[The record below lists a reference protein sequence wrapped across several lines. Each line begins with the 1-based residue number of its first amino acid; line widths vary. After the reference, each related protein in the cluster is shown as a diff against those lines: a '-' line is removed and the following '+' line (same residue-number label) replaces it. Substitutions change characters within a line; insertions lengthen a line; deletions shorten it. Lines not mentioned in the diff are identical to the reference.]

1 MAGTNLKAEFVWGTR
16 DSKTHIVS
24 AGKKYSM
31 GRAKCGV
38 SAERWGVN
46 EMTLEQ
52 VRATEKGICARCAH
66 HVSASIE

>member
-1 MAGTNLKAEFVWGTR
+1 MTGTNLKAEFVWGSR
-16 DSKTHIVS
+16 DSKVHIVA
-24 AGKKYSM
+24 AGKKYTN

-46 EMTLEQ
+46 EATLEQ
-52 VRATEKGICARCAH
+52 IRESGFGLCARCSH